1 MRGVK
6 LALGLCACV
15 LLVGCEAKYQPK
27 KLLKGADAWACVDE
41 GKNPDKC
48 EGRSVELEGYVTD
61 YTLGEYEIQRDLKGQ
76 SLAFHTAE
84 HSASLIEGAK
94 VRIRGLIV
102 DSVFFSTHTTVA
114 VHDSEEL
121 IPAPPREPTAEEMI
135 ARNREM
141 GRKALEEA
149 DAAIRANNV
158 DIKRALAAKAVAHHV
173 QNSGDVLIDVYQM
186 RDGRIVGCKTV
197 VYPSSAP
204 ITTCDG
210 EP

>member
-1 MRGVK
+1 MRVV
-6 LALGLCACV
+6 LVVAFTCCLMACK
-15 LLVGCEAKYQPK
+15 AKYDEAE
-27 KLLKGADAWACVDE
+27 LLKQADAWACVDE

-48 EGRSVELEGYVTD
+48 EGRSVELEGYVMD
-61 YTLGEYEIQRDLKGQ
+61 YTLGEYEIRKDLKGE
-76 SLAFHTAE
+76 SLAFRTAE
-84 HSASLIEGAK
+84 RSASLTEGAK

-102 DSVFFSTHTTVA
+102 DSGIFSTHTTVE

-121 IPAPPREPTAEEMI
+121 APAPPREPTAEELI

-149 DAAIRANNV
+149 DAAIRANNA
-158 DIKRALAAKAVAHHV
+158 DMKKTLAAKAVGHHV
-173 QNSGDVLIDVYQM
+173 RNSGDTLIDVYQM
-186 RDGRIVGCKTV
+186 RDGRIIGCKTV

-210 EP
+210 QP

>member
-1 MRGVK
+1 MRGVG
-6 LALGLCACV
+6 LALGLSACV

-27 KLLKGADAWACVDE
+27 KLLKEADAWACVDE

-61 YTLGEYEIQRDLKGQ
+61 YTLGEYEIQQDLKAN
-76 SLAFHTAE
+76 SPAFRTAE
-84 HSASLIEGAK
+84 HSASLTEGAK

-102 DSVFFSTHTTVA
+102 DSGFIGTHTTVE

-121 IPAPPREPTAEEMI
+121 IPAPRREPTAEEII

-149 DAAIRANNV
+149 DVAIRANNA
-158 DIKRALAAKAVAHHV
+158 DMKRSLAAKAVAHHV
-173 QNSGDVLIDVYQM
+173 RNSGDTLIDVYQM
-186 RDGRIVGCKTV
+186 RDGRIIGCKTV

-204 ITTCDG
+204 ITSCDG